1 MHAKVETHN
10 ICVPEE
16 VHMTLGKTGKEKRVV
31 PDVIQVAAGQQH
43 SMLLCKNGSVYSW
56 GMGLSGQ
63 LGLTFDEIAETDLIL
78 AK

>member
-1 MHAKVETHN
+1 
-10 ICVPEE
+10 
-16 VHMTLGKTGKEKRVV
+16 
-31 PDVIQVAAGQQH
+31 
-43 SMLLCKNGSVYSW
+43 MLLCKNGSVYSW